1 MKSIFSSF
9 FPLFFVI
16 FYWHF
21 HHLKICFSSHIERN
35 SRVSKLKQVLRSWF
49 WWFLVIFTT
58 YKRLLALESKETV
71 LWPNGH
77 QFWEVDFWW
86 FFGHFHHVYVF
97 FGSKIERNGR
107 MTKRTPVLR
116 SHFLMTFWSFLPF
129 IRVFLTLKSKRY
141 SLVWQHLYI
150 VWETIENNDFFHIQ
164 IGICRWKMEQK
175 QRASPFWI
183 WLWRN

>member
-1 MKSIFSSF
+1 MTDYSIWNRFFKFFFIYFSF
-9 FPLFFVI
+9 

-21 HHLKICFSSHIERN
+21 HHLKICFSPQMERN
-35 SRVSKLKQVLRSWF
+35 CRVSKLKQVLRSWF

-86 FFGHFHHVYVF
+86 LFGHFQHVYVF

-116 SHFLMTFWSFLPF
+116 SRFVMIFWSFSPC
-129 IRVFLTLKSKRY
+129 IRVF
-141 SLVWQHLYI
+141 
-150 VWETIENNDFFHIQ
+150 
-164 IGICRWKMEQK
+164 
-175 QRASPFWI
+175 
-183 WLWRN
+183 

>member
-86 FFGHFHHVYVF
+86 LFGHFHHVYVF

-107 MTKRTPVLR
+107 TTKRTPVLR
-116 SHFLMTFWSFLPF
+116 SRFLMIFWWIYILSAFFCSKIRRYCHMIKRIWMLDIILELELLYSTSENFRFL
-129 IRVFLTLKSKRY
+129 
-141 SLVWQHLYI
+141 
-150 VWETIENNDFFHIQ
+150 
-164 IGICRWKMEQK
+164 
-175 QRASPFWI
+175 
-183 WLWRN
+183 